1 MNTAFFLLSYSLLMS
16 LGQLLFKKAS
26 LAVFSGSSG
35 ATVKNILF
43 FKLVSNPSFAA
54 ACVIYALATVMW
66 TFALSKINLSYG
78 YPVVIALSMLLT
90 VGVGIFEFSEQ
101 VTVPAFAGIV
111 LIVIGVSL
119 LAVSSSN

>member
-1 MNTAFFLLSYSLLMS
+1 
-16 LGQLLFKKAS
+16 
-26 LAVFSGSSG
+26 
-35 ATVKNILF
+35 
-43 FKLVSNPSFAA
+43 
-54 ACVIYALATVMW
+54 
-66 TFALSKINLSYG
+66 INLSYG

-90 VGVGIFEFSEQ
+90 VGIGIFEFSEQ